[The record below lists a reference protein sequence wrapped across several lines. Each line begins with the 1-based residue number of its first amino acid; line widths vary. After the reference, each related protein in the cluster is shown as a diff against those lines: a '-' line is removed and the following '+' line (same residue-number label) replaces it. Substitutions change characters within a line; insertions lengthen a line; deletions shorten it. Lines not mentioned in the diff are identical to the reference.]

1 MNRSPAVRWQMSS
14 LRTKLS
20 VVNFTWMMLAT
31 GITLI
36 ISA

>member
-20 VVNFTWMMLAT
+20 VVNFTWMMLDPTHVIWTQA
-31 GITLI
+31 
-36 ISA
+36 